1 MTPYAALLDRM
12 KADPASPVLTYRDLA
27 TGERM
32 EFSAVSLGNAI
43 AKTAGLLRDELD
55 AEPGTTVAVHLP
67 CHWQR
72 VVWLGAC
79 AATGAVFAPDLD
91 PRDGNICVLDR
102 AHLGLSGIADD
113 DVLVSLAP
121 FGLPEPQGAP
131 PGVIDAAV
139 AMRAHPDAFIPVDL
153 PTESMP
159 LIRSEP
165 RTVTQGELLDQAW
178 LILDERGVAT
188 GERFAIA
195 DPDPDTDVLTLA
207 GALMARSAAVLIA
220 GAGAKDLSSVLREE
234 GIGHRAG

>member
-12 KADPASPVLTYRDLA
+12 KVDPASPMLTYRDLA

-55 AEPGTTVAVHLP
+55 AEPGMTVAVHLP

-79 AATGAVFAPDLD
+79 AATGAVFAPDVD
-91 PRDGNICVLDR
+91 PREGDICVLDR
-102 AHLGLSGIADD
+102 SRLDLMGTANE

-131 PGVIDAAV
+131 PGVTDAAV
-139 AMRAHPDAFIPVDL
+139 AMRTHPDVFVPIAQ

-159 LIRSEP
+159 LIRGEAA
-165 RTVTQGELLDQAW
+165 TATQGEVMDQARLLLDQ
-178 LILDERGVAT
+178 RSVAP
-188 GERFAIA
+188 GERFALI
-195 DPDPDTDVLTLA
+195 DPDSGTDVLALA
-207 GALMARSAAVLIA
+207 GALMAHSAAVVIA
-220 GAGAKDLSSVLREE
+220 GAGAMDPSSVLREE
-234 GIGHRAG
+234 GIGHRPG